1 MTHLERD
8 LEAFFTRHVRA
19 VGGITLKIAPTQAGA
34 PDRFVYLPH
43 RGPHLVE
50 LKTTTGTLSPIQR
63 AWHERAA
70 TAGLRV
76 HVLYGHE
83 EVVAWLRGVLDSGV
97 PPEPRRR
104 TRR

>member
-19 VGGITLKIAPTQAGA
+19 IGGITLKIAPTQAGA
-34 PDRFVYLPH
+34 PDRFVYLPYS
-43 RGPHLVE
+43 GAHLVE
-50 LKTTTGTLSPIQR
+50 LKTSTGRLSPIQR

-70 TAGLRV
+70 QVGLRV
-76 HVLYGHE
+76 AVLYGHE
-83 EVVAWLRGVLDSGV
+83 EVVAWLRGVLDSGDR
-97 PPEPRRR
+97 PEPRRG